1 MYKIHRFKYC
11 LIDSSQSR
19 LARCKTRSK
28 NLAVI
33 FNFAIG
39 QSSRIFEINLS
50 FYVEIYHFALKFIIF
65 GKFSIL
71 SDLQIANFEY
81 LKSSLIFF
89 SLLLIAAYDFEK
101 KFLKFWNQLT
111 SDQNFQILEYD
122 SRIFTDLGVKNFYR
136 IFRLFKRLFPWK
148 CLFDIISMFQIF
160 LQNPI
165 FLYI

>member
-1 MYKIHRFKYC
+1 M
-11 LIDSSQSR
+11 QNEV
-19 LARCKTRSK
+19 K

-39 QSSRIFEINLS
+39 QSLRIFEINLS
-50 FYVEIYHFALKFIIF
+50 FYVEIHHFALKFIIF

-101 KFLKFWNQLT
+101 KVFKILKSAYF
-111 SDQNFQILEYD
+111 
-122 SRIFTDLGVKNFYR
+122 
-136 IFRLFKRLFPWK
+136 
-148 CLFDIISMFQIF
+148 
-160 LQNPI
+160 
-165 FLYI
+165 

>member
-1 MYKIHRFKYC
+1 MS
-11 LIDSSQSR
+11 DR
-19 LARCKTRSK
+19 LFSVPIGQMQNEVK

-39 QSSRIFEINLS
+39 QSLRIFEINLS
-50 FYVEIYHFALKFIIF
+50 FYVEIHHFALKFIIF

-101 KFLKFWNQLT
+101 KVFKILKSAYFWFKIFKFLNT
-111 SDQNFQILEYD
+111 ID
-122 SRIFTDLGVKNFYR
+122 SRILTDLGVKNFYR
-136 IFRLFKRLFPWK
+136 IFRFFKRLFPWK
-148 CLFDIISMFQIF
+148 CLFWHHIDVSNFF
-160 LQNPI
+160 TESD